1 MKTLSV
7 VPRQHLRGGAC
18 SVVQRRRLRGGAC
31 CTISMLLFVVASG
44 CSFHARD
51 ADSYRK
57 ATRALLETRN
67 PDIKTCYDSELKK
80 DPKVAGVVV
89 VKFTVQKET
98 GAISAA
104 KVDSASTAPATLAD
118 CVVKALDG
126 LALDPPDERQGD
138 ATFQWEFQVKS

>member
-1 MKTLSV
+1 MKTLLISSV
-7 VPRQHLRGGAC
+7 
-18 SVVQRRRLRGGAC
+18 
-31 CTISMLLFVVASG
+31 LLLAAGSG
-44 CSFHARD
+44 CEFHARD

-67 PDIKTCYDSELKK
+67 ADIKGCYDVELKK
-80 DPKVAGVVV
+80 DPKVGGTVV

-104 KVDSASTAPATLAD
+104 KVDGASTAPASLGD